1 MKGETI
7 DDAAIRMAAADNVVT
22 ALEDLPAGR
31 EFDVDGE
38 MVTLAEPVE
47 FGHKFAL
54 TSFEPGDTV
63 WKYGE
68 VIGTA
73 TEAIA
78 AGEWVHTHNVVSTRG
93 QPSTESGESAETD
106 ESTES
111 GESAET
117 DESAESD
124 DAKRGD
130 A

>member
-22 ALEDLPAGR
+22 ALEDLTAGR

-38 MVTLAEPVE
+38 TVTLTEPVE

-54 TSFEPGDTV
+54 VSFEPGDTV
-63 WKYGE
+63 RKYGE

-73 TEAIA
+73 TEPIA

-93 QPSTESGESAETD
+93 QPGDGGGEADETGDAE
-106 ESTES
+106 
-111 GESAET
+111 
-117 DESAESD
+117 
-124 DAKRGD
+124 RGD